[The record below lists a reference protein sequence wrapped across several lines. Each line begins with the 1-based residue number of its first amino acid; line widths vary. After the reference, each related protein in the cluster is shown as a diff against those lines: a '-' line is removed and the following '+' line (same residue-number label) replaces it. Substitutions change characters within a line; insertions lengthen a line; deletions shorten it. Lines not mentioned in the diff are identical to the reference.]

1 MELKKLIQE
10 SLEREYHYAVKIAKL
25 CDSETTKMLED
36 TLVKYDFRSAT
47 DWKRLPIQ
55 ENPQEFVRLKGANFT
70 SEVCSTVVTLG
81 YPVNERILEVYI
93 AVNLGLPH
101 ERVIVY
107 NTKDPRYSESLAAE
121 ERKANDVDRYAD
133 PEDAHLA
140 NDELEEAELAEAG
153 EGLLLYGEEYNE
165 KFLEEL
171 ERIKAEKGDAYF
183 RNYPDKDNLM
193 GQKHAQLINDLM
205 NTPNMGKGRES
216 SKEVD
221 VINQSARRN

>member
-1 MELKKLIQE
+1 MELKSLIQE

-25 CDSETTKMLED
+25 CGSEETKLIED

-55 ENPQEFVRLKGANFT
+55 ENPQEFTRLKGAHFT

-81 YPVNERILEVYI
+81 YPVNERVLEVYL

-107 NTKDPRYSESLAAE
+107 NTKDPRYGESLDAT

-133 PEDAHLA
+133 ADDAHLA
-140 NDELEEAELAEAG
+140 QDEYEDALEEG
-153 EGLLLYGEEYNE
+153 TKDLLLYGEQYNE

-171 ERIKAEKGDAYF
+171 EKIRAEKGADYF
-183 RNYPDKDNLM
+183 RTYPDKDNLM

-205 NTPNMGKGRES
+205 NTPNQGKGREA

>member
-1 MELKKLIQE
+1 MELRSLINE

-25 CDSETTKMLED
+25 CGAEETKLIED

-55 ENPQEFVRLKGANFT
+55 ENPQEFTRLKGARFT
-70 SEVCSTVVTLG
+70 SEVCSTTVTLG
-81 YPVNERILEVYI
+81 YPVNERVLEVYL
-93 AVNLGLPH
+93 AVNLGIPH
-101 ERVIVY
+101 ERVIVM
-107 NTKDPRYSESLAAE
+107 NAKDPRVAESERAA

-133 PEDAHLA
+133 AEDAHLA
-140 NDELEEAELAEAG
+140 QDEYEDSMEEGTED
-153 EGLLLYGEEYNE
+153 LLLYGEQYNE

-171 ERIKAEKGDAYF
+171 EKIRAEKGADYF

-205 NTPNMGKGRES
+205 NTPNMGKGAEA

-221 VINQSARRN
+221 VISQSARRN

>member
-1 MELKKLIQE
+1 MELKSLIQE

-25 CDSETTKMLED
+25 CDSKETKMLED

-55 ENPQEFVRLKGANFT
+55 ENPQEFTRLKGAYFT

-81 YPVNERILEVYI
+81 YPVNERVLEVYL
-93 AVNLGLPH
+93 AVNMGIPH

-107 NTKDPRYSESLAAE
+107 NTKDPRYQESTNAA

-133 PEDAHLA
+133 AEDAQLA
-140 NDELEEAELAEAG
+140 NDEYEDVREANEEI
-153 EGLLLYGEEYNE
+153 LLYGEEFNE
-165 KFLEEL
+165 KFLEEI
-171 ERIKAEKGDAYF
+171 ERIRAEKGDAYF
-183 RNYPDKDNLM
+183 RNYPSKDNLM
-193 GQKHAQLINDLM
+193 GQQHAQLMNDLM
-205 NTPNMGKGRES
+205 NIPNQGKGRES
-216 SKEVD
+216 TKEVD